1 VTVLRARPAAGDRLA
16 EAIASAEL
24 PNYVYSYP
32 SKRAY
37 RPVDPPI
44 TLEQAWASHRGALN
58 LYLHIPFCG
67 YRCSFCTLFLTTK
80 HTEDLVDAYVASVG
94 RQLRMY
100 GSLLRDARIVSLYIG
115 GGTPTTLT
123 AGQFGAVFEAL
134 HDAFPQVAADAEI
147 GVEGSPDT
155 VRADLLAALRG
166 YGVNRISM
174 GVQSLVPEEAARAGR
189 RYPIER
195 VHEAAAIIAAAG
207 FDNVNYDLIFGLEG
221 QTRDSWMRS
230 LEGTLALGPDT
241 LTIYPIVFRPLT
253 VIDRHRA
260 RSEDGFLS
268 NEAKYGLYDETVDV
282 LAALGYRQ
290 NTFVRFSKR
299 PDDGLLQEVSDFG
312 GVPLLGLGAGARSY
326 SPLLH
331 YSTDFAVRSTSTHRI
346 IEGFVSHEHRPDEQP
361 SIGFLVTEDEARRRY
376 CILNLSLGRLDR
388 LRYERSFGADL
399 SEWQEELDA
408 LIAAECAV
416 RELDGSIVLTRKGF
430 KYSNVI
436 ATLFQSAEVS
446 ALEESYVPA

>member
-1 VTVLRARPAAGDRLA
+1 MTGLRARPTARDRLA
-16 EAIASAEL
+16 AAIAAAEL

-37 RPVDPPI
+37 RPLDPPVS
-44 TLEQAWASHRGALN
+44 LEQAWTSQRGALN
-58 LYLHIPFCG
+58 VYLHVPFCG

-80 HTEDLVDAYVASVG
+80 HSDDLVEGYVASVG

-100 GSLLRDARIVSLYIG
+100 GSLLRGAQIVSVYVG

-123 AGQFGAVFEAL
+123 ERQFAAVFEAL
-134 HDAFPQVAADAEI
+134 HAAFPDVSTGAEI
-147 GVEGSPDT
+147 AVEGSPDT
-155 VRADLLAALRG
+155 IRPELLAALRG
-166 YGVNRISM
+166 LGVNRISM
-174 GVQSLVPEEAARAGR
+174 GVQSLDPDEAARAGR

-195 VHEAAAIIAAAG
+195 VREAADVIAAAG

-230 LEGTLALGPDT
+230 LHGTLALGPDT

-253 VIDRHRA
+253 VIERHLA
-260 RSEDGFLS
+260 RSHDGFLS
-268 NEAKYGLYDETVDV
+268 NEAKYALYDETVDV
-282 LAALGYRQ
+282 LAELGYRQ

-312 GVPLLGLGAGARSY
+312 GTPLLGLGAGARSY
-326 SPLLH
+326 SPVLH

-346 IEGFVSHEHRPDEQP
+346 IESFVAHEHRPDERP
-361 SIGFLVTEDEARRRY
+361 TIGFLVTEDEARRRY

-388 LRYERSFGADL
+388 TRYERSFGTDL

-408 LIAAECAV
+408 LVAADCAF
-416 RELDGSIVLTRKGF
+416 REPDGTTVLTRKGF

-436 ATLFQSAEVS
+436 ATLFQSPEVS
-446 ALEESYVPA
+446 ALEASYVPA